1 VWRENFPKP
10 ENVNMDVNELIH
22 RWREDTLSEEQLRR
36 LTDALA
42 SKEARAAL
50 RAEWLLDA
58 GLAEA
63 LRAATVA
70 ELRETDALQE
80 MEPMPSPQASHR
92 HVWRSWLPLAAAACV
107 ALLVSGWLVSHF
119 HSSRPRRDVS
129 SAFASSQ
136 DAIARFSYEPPATLP
151 EWLSPTASILDQPR
165 FPQ

>member
-10 ENVNMDVNELIH
+10 EIVNMDINELIH
-22 RWREDTLSEEQLRR
+22 RWREGTLSEEQLRR

-63 LRAATVA
+63 LRAAAVA
-70 ELRETDALQE
+70 ALRETDAVQE

-92 HVWRSWLPLAAAACV
+92 HVWHSWLPLAAAACA
-107 ALLVSGWLVSHF
+107 ALLLGGWLVSHF

-129 SAFASSQ
+129 TAFASSQ
-136 DAIARFSYEPPATLP
+136 DAIARWSHEPPATLP
-151 EWLSPTASILDQPR
+151 AWMSPTASILDQPR